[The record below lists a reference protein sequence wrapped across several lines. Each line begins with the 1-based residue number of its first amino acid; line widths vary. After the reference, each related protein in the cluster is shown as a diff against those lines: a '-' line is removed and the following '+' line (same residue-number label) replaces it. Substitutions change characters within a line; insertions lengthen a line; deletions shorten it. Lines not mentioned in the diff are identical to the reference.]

1 MKITLLENNEKIRR
15 TFIDRFV
22 MSWKEFQVE
31 HKEFIDKMLEKNQ
44 IVDIEFY
51 NRSYL
56 WDKISSKYSRV
67 SFREALDFLSNIDG
81 DAIFM
86 SEDEKVPCSA
96 ELFIDGNK
104 IRSFAAK
111 SNAKELAKLIEKE
124 WFETY
129 ILEEQ
134 GRYNPNPILP
144 EDLYVFDS
152 SMSWFVVF
160 THETTDWETE
170 DSMKEAESR
179 YCILYFKK

>member
-1 MKITLLENNEKIRR
+1 MKITLLENNEEIRR

-22 MSWKEFQVE
+22 MSWDEFQVE

-44 IVDIEFY
+44 VVDIEFY

-56 WDKISSKYSRV
+56 WDRISSKYPPT

-81 DAIFM
+81 DVIFM

-96 ELFIDGNK
+96 GLFIDGNK

-152 SMSWFVVF
+152 SMSWLVVF

-179 YCILYFKK
+179 YCIVYFKK